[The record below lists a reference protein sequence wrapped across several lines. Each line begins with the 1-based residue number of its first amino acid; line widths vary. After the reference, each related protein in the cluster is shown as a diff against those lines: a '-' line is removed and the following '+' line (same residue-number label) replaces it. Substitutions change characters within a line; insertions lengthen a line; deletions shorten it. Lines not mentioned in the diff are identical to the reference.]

1 MSILLLALAT
11 ALSAEV
17 LLALQPGKC
26 VRLISGAF
34 FCVGVFLSILCILD
48 TRIALLYAVVS
59 LALCAWKFKW
69 FKAIPSS
76 VVVLVALLINLL
88 PGAQELI
95 YLNGRYADH
104 FTYISDGVFHS
115 AVLDCNVVVS
125 LEDGDTYQT
134 SLYSKQLISMCTS
147 RLPASAEVLSAYVE
161 KQQTP
166 YLARSYEDYAMV
178 MSPTVHI
185 EVKFPE
191 RNQKQLEFPLPCILE
206 TLS

>member
-1 MSILLLALAT
+1 ML
-11 ALSAEV
+11 
-17 LLALQPGKC
+17 
-26 VRLISGAF
+26 
-34 FCVGVFLSILCILD
+34 GVFLSILCILD

-185 EVKFPE
+185 EVKLPE

>member
-17 LLALQPGKC
+17 LLALQPRKC
-26 VRLISGAF
+26 VRLISGAL
-34 FCVGVFLSILCILD
+34 FCVGVFLSILCVLD
-48 TRIALLYAVVS
+48 TRIALLYAAVS
-59 LALCAWKFKW
+59 IALCAWKFRW
-69 FKAIPSS
+69 FKAVPAS
-76 VVVLVALLINLL
+76 VVVLVALLVNLL

-104 FTYISDGVFHS
+104 FTYVSDGIFHS
-115 AVLDCNVVVS
+115 AVLDCNVVVN
-125 LEDGDTYQT
+125 LEEGDTYQS
-134 SLYSKQLISMCTS
+134 SLYSRQLISMCTS
-147 RLPASAEVLSAYVE
+147 CLPVGTEVLSAYVE

-166 YLARSYEDYAMV
+166 YLAKSYEDYAKV

-185 EVKFPE
+185 EAKLPE

-206 TLS
+206 TPS